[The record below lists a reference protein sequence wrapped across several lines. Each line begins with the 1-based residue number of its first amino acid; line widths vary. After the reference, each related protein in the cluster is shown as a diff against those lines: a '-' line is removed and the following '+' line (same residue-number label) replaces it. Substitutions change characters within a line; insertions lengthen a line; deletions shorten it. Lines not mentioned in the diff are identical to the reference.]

1 MNSRG
6 HRKDTTRRS
15 RESLPWIG
23 GAVAALILTLG
34 VNGTLSSWTS
44 AMITNSSNT
53 AATAQAVILQ
63 EVQGANTCQ
72 SSADVTNS
80 YTCTTINK
88 YGGTASPLLPGAS
101 QVSTV
106 TFTNVGSANATTFAM
121 AAGSCSQTP
130 TAGSGTVPAT
140 NLCTS
145 GDLTVGV
152 SCSAGSSYSAGTAW
166 TDLVYSAAAP
176 PTATKTH
183 NAVAGDLNAAAVWT
197 CQFTVALSAS
207 APVAAQGISVT
218 QPLTW
223 TLSKP

>member
-1 MNSRG
+1 MNSR
-6 HRKDTTRRS
+6 HRKSAARRN

-44 AMITNSSNT
+44 AIITNDTNT
-53 AATAQAVILQ
+53 VATAQAVILQ
-63 EVQGANTCQ
+63 EVQGANTCR
-72 SSADVTNS
+72 SSADVSNS

-88 YGGTASPLLPGAS
+88 YGGTASPLVPGGS

-106 TFTNVGSANATTFAM
+106 TFTNVGSANATTFAL
-121 AAGSCSQTP
+121 APGSCSQTP

-145 GDLTVGV
+145 GDLTVAVGC
-152 SCSAGSSYSAGTAW
+152 SPGATYSAGSAW
-166 TDLVYSAAAP
+166 TDLAYAAAAP

-183 NAVAGDLNAAAVWT
+183 NAAGGDLNAAATWT

-207 APVAAQGISVT
+207 APVAAQGITLT